1 MLPPINFKNWI
12 DKNRHLLKPPVGNQ
26 VVYEDTEFI
35 IMVVGGP
42 NTRKDYHI
50 DEGEEF
56 FYQLEG
62 RMVLRII
69 ENKKPKDINI
79 NEGEIFL
86 LPPKVPH
93 SPQRFENTVG
103 LVIER
108 KRRKGE
114 LDAFQW
120 YCDACHTLLY
130 EYLKNA
136 TMRKR
141 NIYIII
147 LALFIGSVFGG
158 VIGNVF
164 SLILPESVVKDF
176 FLTSVTFDI
185 GGFANN
191 ELGVFIIDLKII
203 VLKLGLSVSFN
214 FTSVIGIAV
223 AYYILRYLR

>member
-1 MLPPINFKNWI
+1 MLPPINFKNWV

-26 VVYEDTEFI
+26 VIYEDTEFI

-130 EYLKNA
+130 EY
-136 TMRKR
+136 
-141 NIYIII
+141 
-147 LALFIGSVFGG
+147 
-158 VIGNVF
+158 
-164 SLILPESVVKDF
+164 F
-176 FLTSVTFDI
+176 FLLTDIVTQLPPIFDE
-185 GGFANN
+185 FWNDDDARTCK
-191 ELGVFIIDLKII
+191 FC
-203 VLKLGLSVSFN
+203 S
-214 FTSVIGIAV
+214 
-223 AYYILRYLR
+223 AYLEKP

>member
-1 MLPPINFKNWI
+1 MLPPINFKSWI
-12 DKNRHLLKPPVGNQ
+12 EENRHLLKPPVGNK

-62 RMVLRII
+62 SMVLRII
-69 ENKKPKDINI
+69 ENKKPKDLNI

-103 LVIER
+103 LVVER
-108 KRRKGE
+108 KRREDE

-120 YCDACHTLLY
+120 YCDECHTLLY
-130 EYLKNA
+130 EYFFPL
-136 TMRKR
+136 T
-141 NIYIII
+141 NI
-147 LALFIGSVFGG
+147 VTQ
-158 VIGNVF
+158 
-164 SLILPESVVKDF
+164 LPPIFDGFWKDDDARTCKF
-176 FLTSVTFDI
+176 CS
-185 GGFANN
+185 
-191 ELGVFIIDLKII
+191 
-203 VLKLGLSVSFN
+203 
-214 FTSVIGIAV
+214 
-223 AYYILRYLR
+223 AYLEKP

>member
-1 MLPPINFKNWI
+1 MLPPINFKSWI
-12 DKNRHLLKPPVGNQ
+12 EENRHLLKPPVGNK
-26 VVYEDTEFI
+26 VVYEDTELI

-62 RMVLRII
+62 GMVLRIM
-69 ENKKPKDINI
+69 EDGKPKDLAI

-103 LVIER
+103 LVVER

-120 YCDACHTLLY
+120 YCDECNELLY
-130 EYLKNA
+130 EEYFQLTDIVKQLPPIFEGFWNNNTARSCESCSAYL
-136 TMRKR
+136 
-141 NIYIII
+141 
-147 LALFIGSVFGG
+147 
-158 VIGNVF
+158 
-164 SLILPESVVKDF
+164 E
-176 FLTSVTFDI
+176 
-185 GGFANN
+185 
-191 ELGVFIIDLKII
+191 
-203 VLKLGLSVSFN
+203 KL
-214 FTSVIGIAV
+214 
-223 AYYILRYLR
+223 